1 VEIKMVPDTKV
12 CSRCG
17 AAVNATLK
25 FCPKCGRSLR
35 IPRGITSGRLLGELK
50 SSVKL
55 IGDKTIS
62 AGERAKGMLS
72 QEKATEATRNL
83 LNLVTSVAREVRK
96 DLPPDMVKAVDLR
109 ASVSFIAFS
118 IGVSVDLEKLQTK
131 KIVIQ
136 ENHK

>member
-1 VEIKMVPDTKV
+1 MGSDTKV

-17 AAVNATLK
+17 ATVNETLK

-35 IPRGITSGRLLGELK
+35 IPRGITSGRLLGGLK
-50 SSVKL
+50 SGVKIL
-55 IGDKTIS
+55 GDKTIS

-83 LNLVTSVAREVRK
+83 LNLVTSVAREVRQ

-131 KIVIQ
+131 KIDIQ
-136 ENHK
+136 KHPT

>member
-1 VEIKMVPDTKV
+1 MVPDTKK
-12 CSRCG
+12 CDRCG
-17 AAVNATLK
+17 ATVNDTLK

-35 IPRGITSGRLLGELK
+35 IPRGITGGRLLGGLK
-50 SSVKL
+50 SSVKV

-83 LNLVTSVAREVRK
+83 LNLVTTVAREVRK

-109 ASVSFIAFS
+109 ANVSFIAFS
-118 IGVSVDLEKLQTK
+118 IGVSVDLEKLQTTK
-131 KIVIQ
+131 VKIQ
-136 ENHK
+136 EHSQE

>member
-1 VEIKMVPDTKV
+1 MVQNKV

-17 AAVNATLK
+17 ATVNETLK

-35 IPRGITSGRLLGELK
+35 ITRGIISGRLLGSLK
-50 SSVKL
+50 SSVKV
-55 IGDKTIS
+55 IGDKTLS
-62 AGERAKGMLS
+62 VGERAKGMLS

-96 DLPPDMVKAVDLR
+96 DLPPDMIKAVDLR

-118 IGVSVDLEKLQTK
+118 IGVTVDLEKLQTK
-131 KIVIQ
+131 KVVIQ
-136 ENHK
+136 EKK